1 MHGGGG
7 WGHRDRTLGRW
18 GMGTHDYYL
27 LGGGDRASAT
37 LKSSLSVR
45 EILSLPSGD
54 SPSMKEN
61 GLYPYWSR
69 VTGKPTA
76 ASLRGLHR
84 LSSPLGIGACWYLE
98 GANRLPCL
106 KKELRNLP
114 ESLPEPLLTSKTL

>member
-1 MHGGGG
+1 MNGGGE

-18 GMGTHDYYL
+18 GMGTYDYYL

-54 SPSMKEN
+54 SQSMEED

-84 LSSPLGIGACWYLE
+84 LSSSLGIDACWYLA
-98 GANRLPCL
+98 GANCPPCL
-106 KKELRNLP
+106 EKELRNLP
-114 ESLPEPLLTSKTL
+114 ESLPEPLLTRETI